1 MTGFVTPLV
10 VEAQVELPRTVKLK
24 RVFSMKYIPTEPQPV
39 KPNLAGDIANLPT
52 RDEVCELLD
61 YDRKTGVFTW
71 RVGRRGRAK
80 AGTKAGALAG
90 KGHIQ
95 ITIRNTRHYAHRLA
109 WLITYGEWPPAG
121 MDVDHIDGDK
131 GNNAIA
137 NLRLASR
144 SQNAANASGLR
155 KNNTSGYR
163 GVSLYRRTG
172 RWDARIFVEG
182 VTHCLGHHTTA
193 EEAAR
198 AYDRA
203 AYKFYGEFAYLN
215 FPEER
220 RTYGHLL
227 AAFKKVA
234 SVFARP
240 VQLKFDLGLA
250 EGRV

>member
-10 VEAQVELPRTVKLK
+10 VEAQVELPGTAAE

-39 KPNLAGDIANLPT
+39 KSNLASCPANLPT
-52 RDEVCELLD
+52 RDEVCDLLD

-95 ITIRNTRHYAHRLA
+95 ITIYNTRHYAHRLA

-131 GNNAIA
+131 GNNAID

-155 KNNTSGYR
+155 KNNTSGFR
-163 GVSLYRRTG
+163 GVSLHRRIG
-172 RWDARIFVEG
+172 RWEARIIVEG
-182 VTHCLGHHTTA
+182 VVHHLGYHETA

-203 AYKFYGEFAYLN
+203 CYRLNGQFAYLN

-220 RTYGHLL
+220 SLYRRMLS
-227 AAFKKVA
+227 AFTETAKA
-234 SVFARP
+234 FGIP
-240 VQLKFDLGLA
+240 IQLKFELGFA